1 MPRPY
6 HKVLLEAVERSGRSA
21 RDISL
26 AAVGHE
32 SAVRSLRRG
41 LDLRVSTVEGL
52 CRELG
57 LEFHVGP
64 PRSVVRSPDERTERS
79 APYTLGTALS
89 ASDEKA
95 LGKLLRAIAKT
106 WRMAPTSWQRE
117 ALLMSLSSSRKFM
130 DDWFAGRPN
139 DIADYDEEEMR
150 RAPPGRLDGR
160 GEG

>member
-6 HKVLLEAVERSGRSA
+6 HKLRLEAVERSGRSA

-57 LEFHVGP
+57 LEFHVGS
-64 PRSVVRSPDERTERS
+64 PRSVGRSLDERIDWS
-79 APYTLGTALS
+79 APETLRTTPS

-95 LGKLLRAIAKT
+95 LGKLLRAIVKT
-106 WRMAPTSWQRE
+106 YRMAPTSWPARDPAHL
-117 ALLMSLSSSRKFM
+117 ALLE
-130 DDWFAGRPN
+130 PQVH
-139 DIADYDEEEMR
+139 
-150 RAPPGRLDGR
+150 
-160 GEG
+160 